1 MPGNEEKRRSV
12 AGIVTPNA
20 TPDADWRREVA
31 GVYAFG
37 DAELPE
43 LLTLST
49 AELNGLTTNELNGL
63 LFPVSSGAGPFA
75 SALVATGFSPLNIPI
90 ILAARF

>member
-49 AELNGLTTNELNGL
+49 AELNELTINELNGL
-63 LFPVSSGAGPFA
+63 IMPVSVGSGPAA
-75 SALVATGFSPLNIPI
+75 SVIVFNGFSPLNIPM